1 MKLTFAL
8 KTFGAKSF
16 RCATL
21 AGPVVLGPY
30 FAVSAQ
36 TACTG
41 ALAGKDF
48 HTGAAIGQDYHTG
61 TTAGL
66 CNG

>member
-8 KTFGAKSF
+8 KTFAAKSF
-16 RCATL
+16 RCAAL
-21 AGPVVLGPY
+21 AGPVALGRY
-30 FAVSAQ
+30 FAVDAQ
-36 TACTG
+36 AACTG